1 MSVRDVRNCPF
12 VKIVT
17 GYGLPWEKG
26 NRSAVVQEV
35 VEVRVGDGIAGL
47 GPDEKCTPSVL
58 EKGVDAAVR
67 GSAPC
72 RSARYSSCD
81 APRPVA

>member
-17 GYGLPWEKG
+17 GYGLLWEKG
-26 NRSAVVQEV
+26 NRLAVVQEV
-35 VEVRVGDGIAGL
+35 VEVLVGDGIAGL
-47 GPDEKCTPSVL
+47 GPVEKRTPPVL
-58 EKGVDAAVR
+58 EQGVDAAVSV
-67 GSAPC
+67 SAPC
-72 RSARYSSCD
+72 QGAQCGRCN